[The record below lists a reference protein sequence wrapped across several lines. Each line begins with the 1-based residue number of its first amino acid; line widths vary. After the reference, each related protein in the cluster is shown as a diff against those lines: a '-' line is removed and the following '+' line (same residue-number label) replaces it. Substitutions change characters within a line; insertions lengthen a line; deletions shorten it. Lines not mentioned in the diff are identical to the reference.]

1 LQLSLSVRQGE
12 YAPRDATVFYIGF
25 ATPVRTDEEGW
36 RHAFGGLELGAAS
49 DAFVADLGTWTI
61 SEYEA
66 QWREAIARLAAGKPS
81 SALVTSYVGPGDVIH
96 SIRPMWRVGNTVFL
110 QERLVLDRNIES
122 PNVAAQFYEIVGE
135 RSTHSDD
142 GTPISEWAVPFSDVL
157 AFIATE

>member
-1 LQLSLSVRQGE
+1 
-12 YAPRDATVFYIGF
+12 VFYIGF

-49 DAFVADLGTWTI
+49 DAFVADLGVWTM

-81 SALVTSYVGPGDVIH
+81 SALVTSYAGPGDVIH
-96 SIRPMWRVGNTVFL
+96 AMRPMWRVCNTVFF
-110 QERLVLDRNIES
+110 QERLVADRNIER
-122 PNVAAQFYEIVGE
+122 PNVADQFYELVGE
-135 RSTHSDD
+135 RSTSGD
-142 GTPISEWAVPFSDVL
+142 GGKAISEWAVPFPDVL